1 MQYIKEL
8 KEKYRADVF
17 VAGGGPAGVAAAVAA
32 ARQGKSVFLA
42 ESQGSFG
49 GVAAAGLVPAFAP
62 FDDGVNVLAAGI
74 GYELRKNVSRDVPLN
89 SYWTPIKVEEL
100 KRAYDALMEQSGVTY
115 SFFTTVCDVVTNA
128 SGDRIEGVVLAAKSG
143 LFAVKASIYVDC
155 TGDGDLC
162 AYGGAAFEKGD
173 ENGQVMPS
181 TLCSLWANVDFSK
194 REGADDR
201 RLDDAIRDGV
211 FTNADRHLPG
221 MFRVDVKNGIG
232 GGNIGHTFGTD
243 PTDEVSLTKAM
254 TWGRKSLLE
263 YDRYYRE
270 YLTGY
275 ENMTLVYTGG
285 VLGVRESRRILCD
298 YTLNVDDFVR
308 RAVFEDEIGRYCYP
322 VDIHVMTTDKSE
334 YDRFKKEYE
343 KDFRYKKGE
352 SYGIPYR
359 SLIPA
364 SLTNVLTAGRCIGT
378 DRRMQASVRVMPGC
392 FITGQA
398 AGTAAALA
406 AESGETR
413 AVDVNEL
420 QRRLKALG
428 AYLPNSRV

>member
-8 KEKYRADVF
+8 KEKYRVDVF

-173 ENGQVMPS
+173 FFAAVHTTSNTGF
-181 TLCSLWANVDFSK
+181 FSHTGTPNK
-194 REGADDR
+194 
-201 RLDDAIRDGV
+201 
-211 FTNADRHLPG
+211 FT
-221 MFRVDVKNGIG
+221 
-232 GGNIGHTFGTD
+232 
-243 PTDEVSLTKAM
+243 
-254 TWGRKSLLE
+254 SLLIIAE
-263 YDRYYRE
+263 LSNSAYPP
-270 YLTGY
+270 
-275 ENMTLVYTGG
+275 V
-285 VLGVRESRRILCD
+285 ILNC
-298 YTLNVDDFVR
+298 L
-308 RAVFEDEIGRYCYP
+308 
-322 VDIHVMTTDKSE
+322 
-334 YDRFKKEYE
+334 
-343 KDFRYKKGE
+343 
-352 SYGIPYR
+352 
-359 SLIPA
+359 
-364 SLTNVLTAGRCIGT
+364 
-378 DRRMQASVRVMPGC
+378 
-392 FITGQA
+392 
-398 AGTAAALA
+398 AL
-406 AESGETR
+406 S
-413 AVDVNEL
+413 
-420 QRRLKALG
+420 
-428 AYLPNSRV
+428 

>member
-8 KEKYRADVF
+8 KEKYRVDVF

-181 TLCSLWANVDFSK
+181 TLCSLWANIDFSK
-194 REGADDR
+194 REGADNR

-221 MFRVDVKNGIG
+221 MFRVDGKNGIG